1 MPALSSS
8 VTQRHLDETWM
19 DRIRKPR
26 KDLLDNKLQGQYA
39 KKHSKNQEEDQSS
52 TGESSRGLIAV
63 YFGDILPVPHG
74 FVFLD
79 LCVFLLF

>member
-8 VTQRHLDETWM
+8 VTQRRPDETWM

-52 TGESSRGLIAV
+52 TGDTSRVLQSSS
-63 YFGDILPVPHG
+63 FFDILAVPHG
-74 FVFLD
+74 YVFLN